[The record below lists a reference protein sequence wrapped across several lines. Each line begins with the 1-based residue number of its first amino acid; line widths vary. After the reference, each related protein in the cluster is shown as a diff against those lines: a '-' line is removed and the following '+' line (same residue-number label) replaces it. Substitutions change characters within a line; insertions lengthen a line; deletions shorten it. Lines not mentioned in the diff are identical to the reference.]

1 MAMRGRGMRR
11 RRRTRRRRVMLVGG
25 LVGFGAYK
33 MSQGDAQRIE
43 EHTGTSP
50 EELDDAEL
58 EEAIDELGIEKQK
71 VTAADQ

>member
-1 MAMRGRGMRR
+1 
-11 RRRTRRRRVMLVGG
+11 MLVGG